1 MIMGEKN
8 RPIDR
13 IKALAKWYI
22 EHKAIKSMY
31 IFEHVCGFSKHYVKN
46 LCATKGGNCS
56 VETVASVYRTFKG
69 VNLHW
74 LVLGEGSMFT
84 VSDEEAISNALA
96 ATMDYSKEIKIK
108 KLLDNKL
115 LNGLTK
121 EEKLELFDRL
131 M

>member
-1 MIMGEKN
+1 M
-8 RPIDR
+8 
-13 IKALAKWYI
+13 
-22 EHKAIKSMY
+22 
-31 IFEHVCGFSKHYVKN
+31 
-46 LCATKGGNCS
+46 
-56 VETVASVYRTFKG
+56 ETVASVYRTFKG

-115 LNGLTK
+115 LHGLTK